1 MSAVRLAEG
10 RRLRVAAL
18 QNMEGEGFGRVERY
32 LRAEGHDVRVV
43 HAYRG
48 EALPPPAEADAVLV
62 GGSPLAAYGYR
73 QHPFLRDEAAFLER
87 AADAGVPCFGIC
99 FGAQFLAHLL
109 GGRASRAEHIE
120 IGACSVRL
128 TEAGRSDPL
137 FAGFPPSFPV
147 FEWHGDTF
155 DLPPGAELLAVG
167 DGVRHQ
173 AFRFGRVVGV
183 QFHPEVTS
191 PEVARW
197 ADANG
202 ADLAEAGKTAA
213 QVVAECRAMDA
224 EMDRIVARLLDNFL
238 VAVAQERR

>member
-1 MSAVRLAEG
+1 V
-10 RRLRVAAL
+10 LRVVAV

-32 LRAEGHDVRVV
+32 LRAEGHDLRVV

-48 EALPPPAEADAVLV
+48 EALPAPAAADVVLV
-62 GGSPLAAYGYR
+62 GGSPLAAYDYR
-73 QHPFLRDEAAFLER
+73 QHPFLREEAEFLAR

-109 GGRASRAEHIE
+109 GGRAYRAPRLE
-120 IGACSVRL
+120 IGAGTVRL
-128 TEAGRSDPL
+128 TEQGRSDPL

-167 DGVRHQ
+167 DGIRHQ
-173 AFRFGRVVGV
+173 VYRRAHVVGV
-183 QFHPEVTS
+183 QFHPEVT
-191 PEVARW
+191 PAEVARW

-202 ADLAEAGKTAA
+202 PDLAEAGKTPA
-213 QVVAECRAMDA
+213 QVIAECRAMDA
-224 EMDRIVARLLDNFL
+224 EMDRIVARLFDNFL
-238 VAVAQERR
+238 VTVGGARR